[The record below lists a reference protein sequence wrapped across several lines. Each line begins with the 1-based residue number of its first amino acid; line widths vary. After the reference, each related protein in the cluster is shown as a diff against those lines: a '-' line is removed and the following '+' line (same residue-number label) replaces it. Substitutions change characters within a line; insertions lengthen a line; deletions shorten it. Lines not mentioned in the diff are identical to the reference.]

1 MCTSRLLMMALL
13 STVITVGQ
21 FRSVE
26 SHNGGSV
33 ILRHGPVQRVTL
45 VEGDPRYSRIRV
57 AGDRLVIEKCEPDCP
72 RGYRHQVEVVT
83 PEISAVSVSNGGTLQ
98 SIGAFPAQAAIEAHV
113 EQGGTLD
120 IRAIP
125 ADTVDASVYSG
136 GRIFT
141 NPRQSLKAGVES
153 GGVVMYWG
161 DPRVRK
167 SIRGG
172 GIVAK
177 GTAAEDKMPLSEW
190 CPEALPPIPPV
201 PPVPPMPPQS
211 NDSR

>member
-1 MCTSRLLMMALL
+1 MLMIALL
-13 STVITVGQ
+13 STVMTVGQ

-26 SHNGGSV
+26 LHSGGSV

-45 VEGDPRYSRIRV
+45 LEGDPRYSRIRV
-57 AGDRLVIEKCEPDCP
+57 AGDRLVIEKCKPDCP

-83 PEISAVSVSNGGTLQ
+83 PEISSVSVSNGGTLQ
-98 SIGAFPAQAAIEAHV
+98 SDGAFPAQAALEAHV

-120 IRAIP
+120 IRSIP

-141 NPRQSLKAGVES
+141 NPRQALKADVES
-153 GGVVMYWG
+153 GGIITYWG

-167 SIRGG
+167 SIRDGG
-172 GIVAK
+172 VVTRG
-177 GTAAEDKMPLSEW
+177 D
-190 CPEALPPIPPV
+190 
-201 PPVPPMPPQS
+201 
-211 NDSR
+211 